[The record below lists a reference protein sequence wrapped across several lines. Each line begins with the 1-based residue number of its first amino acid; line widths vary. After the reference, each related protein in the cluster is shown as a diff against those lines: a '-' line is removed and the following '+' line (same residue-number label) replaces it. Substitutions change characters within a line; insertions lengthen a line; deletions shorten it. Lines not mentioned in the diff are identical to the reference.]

1 VNEDV
6 AEVLASHPNWRV
18 LCPVPTGSDGTPD
31 LEDPAVA
38 GWIWHTVKAQL
49 PRGSVM
55 RVLCNGKGETVDLE
69 VGGKKRPFRHKF
81 FEGND
86 ESTGVLAART
96 LLWLWSRR

>member
-1 VNEDV
+1 MKDEI
-6 AEVLASHPNWRV
+6 AEALASHPNWGV
-18 LCPVPTGSDGTPD
+18 LCPIPTEEDGTPD
-31 LEDPAVA
+31 LEDPAVV
-38 GWIWHTVKAQL
+38 GWIWHAVKTQL

-55 RVLCNGKGETVDLE
+55 RVLCNGRGETVDLE

>member
-1 VNEDV
+1 
-6 AEVLASHPNWRV
+6 
-18 LCPVPTGSDGTPD
+18 
-31 LEDPAVA
+31 
-38 GWIWHTVKAQL
+38 
-49 PRGSVM
+49 
-55 RVLCNGKGETVDLE
+55 VDLE